1 MTGNEKG
8 RISVMTRYDMAHSI
22 YCLEWI
28 CVATFVNVSISI
40 ILHNYIIVELAK

>member
-1 MTGNEKG
+1 MMGNEKG

-28 CVATFVNVSISI
+28 CVATFAEFAFFVSLIFD
-40 ILHNYIIVELAK
+40 L